1 MCVHLHP
8 HLASIKLKNTVLKL
22 CLTDDESDDNNTYAR
37 LLCHFV
43 QNRQRNLY
51 LHHNR
56 PESERTL
63 WFEQQS
69 YFTND
74 LYTKLHKLEMIYTDI
89 LSYDS
94 ELRKT
99 SYNEDILREDD
110 LCPLLGGSLELE
122 LEKVYLSNHMGYYE
136 EERDEEERDEDYE
149 DQREEQRER
158 YYEQYMTENDDEG
171 TEDDAEGTEYEDNNN
186 TNSLK
191 IVDTN
196 IIMEFDCPICFEE
209 QTSGSQC
216 VTTTCEHQYCMPC
229 FESMTQ
235 RKAVCA
241 MCRGKIT
248 EYIVS
253 IVV

>member
-1 MCVHLHP
+1 
-8 HLASIKLKNTVLKL
+8 
-22 CLTDDESDDNNTYAR
+22 
-37 LLCHFV
+37 
-43 QNRQRNLY
+43 
-51 LHHNR
+51 
-56 PESERTL
+56 
-63 WFEQQS
+63 
-69 YFTND
+69 
-74 LYTKLHKLEMIYTDI
+74 
-89 LSYDS
+89 
-94 ELRKT
+94 
-99 SYNEDILREDD
+99 
-110 LCPLLGGSLELE
+110 
-122 LEKVYLSNHMGYYE
+122 
-136 EERDEEERDEDYE
+136 
-149 DQREEQRER
+149 
-158 YYEQYMTENDDEG
+158 MTENDDEG
-171 TEDDAEGTEYEDNNN
+171 TEDDAEGTEYEDNNNNN

>member
-1 MCVHLHP
+1 
-8 HLASIKLKNTVLKL
+8 
-22 CLTDDESDDNNTYAR
+22 
-37 LLCHFV
+37 
-43 QNRQRNLY
+43 
-51 LHHNR
+51 
-56 PESERTL
+56 
-63 WFEQQS
+63 
-69 YFTND
+69 
-74 LYTKLHKLEMIYTDI
+74 
-89 LSYDS
+89 
-94 ELRKT
+94 
-99 SYNEDILREDD
+99 
-110 LCPLLGGSLELE
+110 
-122 LEKVYLSNHMGYYE
+122 MGYYE

-248 EYIVS
+248 DYIVS